1 LSRHADLPAILV
13 IFDVD
18 NTLLDT
24 DLVVE
29 TLRSQMAADVGKPH
43 ADRFWAL
50 YELVRESGDAVN
62 VPETLERFAQEC
74 ADLPAVTRMSE
85 IIYGFDFSGCVFPGA
100 FPAIDHAWTLGG
112 AAILS
117 DGDQLWQRH
126 KITAAGLDAAVHGQ
140 VMVQKHK
147 ELEVARATRRFP
159 ARHYAVLDDKLRLLS
174 AMKQRLGA
182 TLTTVHVC
190 QGKYADARGDGDLPA
205 DISIA
210 SIAEFPALG
219 PAQFAPR

>member
-1 LSRHADLPAILV
+1 LSGDADLPPILV

-29 TLRSQMAADVGKPH
+29 MLRSQMAEEVGKPH
-43 ADRFWAL
+43 ADRFWTL
-50 YELVRESGDAVN
+50 YEQVRESGDAVN
-62 VPETLERFAQEC
+62 VPETLERFALEC
-74 ADLPAVTRMSE
+74 ADLPAVNRMSE

-100 FPAIDHAWTLGG
+100 FPAIDHAWALGG

-126 KITAAGLDAAVHGQ
+126 KIVAAGLDAAVHGQ

-147 ELEVARATRRFP
+147 ELEVERATGRSA
-159 ARHYAVLDDKLRLLS
+159 ARHYVVLDDKLRLLA
-174 AMKQRLGA
+174 AMKRRLGPV
-182 TLTTVHVC
+182 LTTVHVC
-190 QGKYADARGDGDLPA
+190 QGKYADAQSAGDLPA

-210 SIAEFPALG
+210 SIADFPALDAG
-219 PAQFAPR
+219 QLAPL